1 MKTLE
6 LKKGFTWTGILDK
19 ELKVFDIIMET
30 EFGTSYNSYILKTS
44 DKTVLFETAKEKF
57 FDEYL
62 AELKQITDIEDI
74 DTIVV
79 NHTEPDHAGSVGRLL
94 ELNPNIKIVG
104 TACALNFLKE
114 IINRDFNKQAV
125 KENDEIKIGDK
136 TLRFMPLPNLHWPD
150 TMYTYIVEDKTLV
163 TCDSFGAHYAFD
175 GILLSRLADQAGYQ
189 RALKYYFDNI
199 LGPFKPFMVKA
210 LNRIQ
215 DLEVEL
221 ICTGHGPV
229 IDCGIDEL
237 MKQYRE
243 WSEGCEPNAQ
253 KTVVMP
259 YVSAYGYTGL
269 VAEAIAEGLRTA
281 GDINVLLYDMV
292 EADADEVLK
301 EIEKADGLL
310 FGSPTILQ
318 DALKPI
324 WDLTTAIHAPT
335 HGGKL
340 ASAFGS
346 YAWSGEA
353 VNNLTERLKQLKMKV
368 VDGYRVKLRP
378 SAAELEGAVAYGHD
392 FGCLLLDKPK
402 VKPASK
408 PKLVKCL
415 ICGEVFEEGTEI
427 CPVCGVG
434 KENFVPYEDT
444 ASEFH
449 KDSNELFLIIGNGA
463 AGLNA
468 AAAIRERNQSAS
480 VVLLGDEKSLPYNR
494 PMLTKT
500 LLADFEPSQLL
511 IHDEAWYQ
519 EKNILNLTDLHA
531 AKLLIDEKE
540 VVLSNGDHLRYDKLI
555 LATGAEC
562 FIPPIAG
569 ADQEG
574 VLALRR
580 IEDVHKLNQR
590 LPKVKQAVVIGGGVL
605 GLEAAWELSRHASV
619 TVLELAPQLMG
630 RQLDV
635 AASSMLEES
644 IRLAG
649 INTQTNVS
657 IQAIEGNQGQ
667 VSGVRLADGTFYPAE
682 LVLISCGIKA
692 NTSLAIEAGI
702 ECGRAIKV
710 DEHCSTSAAD
720 IYAAGDCAEF
730 EGINFGNWEQ
740 ALSMGKTAGANA
752 AGEAVSYSLIS
763 PGLSFQGMNTALYA
777 YGDNGKQK
785 DQTYRSVLMRDD
797 EHHTLESLYF
807 KNNELCGFILLGD
820 VSKMT
825 VLLNAVNEKQTF
837 AEMFK

>member
-6 LKKGFTWTGILDK
+6 LKKDFVWTGILDK

-30 EFGTSYNSYILKTS
+30 EFGTSYNSYILKTA

-62 AELKQITDIEDI
+62 AEIKQITDISDI

-94 ELNPNIKIVG
+94 DLNPNIKIVG

-125 KENDEIKIGDK
+125 KENDDIKIGEK

-175 GILLSRLADQAGYQ
+175 DILLSKLEDHEGYE

-215 DLEVEL
+215 ELEVDM

-229 IDCGIDEL
+229 IDCRIDEL
-237 MKQYRE
+237 VKQYRI
-243 WSEGCEPNAQ
+243 WSKSVEPNEK
-253 KTVVMP
+253 KTVVIP
-259 YVSAYGYTGL
+259 YVSAYGYTGQ
-269 VAEAIAEGLRTA
+269 VAEAIAKGIHSA
-281 GDINVLLYDMV
+281 GDIDVKLYDMV
-292 EADADEVLK
+292 EADASEVLK

-324 WDLTTAIHAPT
+324 WDLTTSIYAPT

-353 VNNLTERLKQLKMKV
+353 VNHLIERLKQLKMKV

-378 SAAELEGAVAYGHD
+378 SEKELEGAVAYGHD

-402 VKPASK
+402 AKQTEKPR
-408 PKLVKCL
+408 LVKCL

-434 KENFVPYEDT
+434 KENFVPYEEEAND
-444 ASEFH
+444 FR

-468 AAAIRERNQSAS
+468 ATAIRERNETAAI
-480 VVLLGDEKSLPYNR
+480 VLVGDEKTLPYNR

-500 LLADFEPSQLL
+500 LLADFDASQLL
-511 IHDEAWYQ
+511 IHDEVWYK
-519 EKNILNLTDLHA
+519 EKNILNLTDYHA
-531 AKLLIDEKE
+531 TEILANEKE

-562 FIPPIAG
+562 FVPSIEG
-569 ADQEG
+569 VKQEG
-574 VLALRR
+574 VFALRR
-580 IEDVHKLNQR
+580 IEDVHKMNDY

-635 AASSMLEES
+635 PASTMLEES
-644 IRLAG
+644 IRNAG
-649 INTQTNVS
+649 IMTQTNVS
-657 IQAIEGNQGQ
+657 IKAIEGEGQ
-667 VSGVRLADGTFYPAE
+667 VRGVRLNDGTFYPAE
-682 LVLISCGIKA
+682 LVIISCGIRA
-692 NTSLAIEAGI
+692 NTALAMTAGI
-702 ECGRAIKV
+702 ECDRAIVV
-710 DEHCSTSAAD
+710 DEHCQTSMSD
-720 IYAAGDCAEF
+720 IYAAGDCAQYQ
-730 EGINFGNWEQ
+730 GVNYGNWEQ
-740 ALSMGKTAGANA
+740 ALTMGKIAGANA
-752 AGEAVSYSLIS
+752 AEDSVSYSLQA
-763 PGLSFQGMNTALYA
+763 PGLSFKGMNTSLYA
-777 YGDNGKQK
+777 YGDNGKEK
-785 DQTYRSVLMRDD
+785 DQTYRSVMIRDD
-797 EHHTLESLYF
+797 QKHTLETLYF
-807 KNNELCGFILLGD
+807 KNDELCGFILLGD
-820 VSKMT
+820 CSKMT
-825 VLLNAVNEKQTF
+825 SLLMAVEEKQTF
-837 AEMFK
+837 KNMFN

>member
-6 LKKGFTWTGILDK
+6 LKKDFYWTGILDK
-19 ELKVFDIIMET
+19 DLKVFDIIMET
-30 EFGTSYNSYILKTS
+30 EFGTSYNSYILKTA
-44 DKTVLFETAKEKF
+44 DKIVLFETAKEKF

-62 AELKQITDIEDI
+62 EELKQITDIRDI

-94 ELNPNIKIVG
+94 DLNPEIKIVG
-104 TACALNFLKE
+104 TACAINFLKE
-114 IINRDFNKQAV
+114 IINRDFNSQVV
-125 KENDEIKIGDK
+125 KENDEIKVGDK

-175 GILLSRLADQAGYQ
+175 DILLSKLTDHEGYE

-210 LNRIQ
+210 LNRIK
-215 DLEVEL
+215 DLDVDM

-229 IDCGIDEL
+229 IDCRIDEL
-237 MKQYRE
+237 SAQYYE
-243 WSEGCEPNAQ
+243 WSKPLIANAR

-259 YVSAYGYTGL
+259 YVSAYGYTKQ
-269 VAEAIAEGLRTA
+269 VAEAIAQGLKSA
-281 GDINVLLYDMV
+281 GDLDVKMYDMV
-292 EADADEVLK
+292 EADSNEVLM

-324 WDLTTAIHAPT
+324 WDLTTSIHAPT

-353 VNNLTERLKQLKMKV
+353 VGNLVERLKQLKMKV
-368 VDGYRVKLRP
+368 VEGYRVKLRP
-378 SAAELEGAVAYGHD
+378 SEKELAGAIEFGHD
-392 FGCLLLDKPK
+392 FGCMLLNKPK
-402 VKPASK
+402 KEKNSK

-434 KENFVPYEDT
+434 KENFVPYEEEIID
-444 ASEFH
+444 FH
-449 KDSNELFLIIGNGA
+449 RDSKELFLIIGNGA

-468 AAAIRERNQSAS
+468 ASAIRERNQSAA
-480 VVLLGDEKSLPYNR
+480 VILLGDETSLPYNR

-500 LLADFEPSQLL
+500 LLSGFESAQLL
-511 IHDEAWYQ
+511 MHDEAWYK
-519 EKNILNLTDLHA
+519 EKNILNLTQLHA
-531 AKLLIDEKE
+531 AEIKPEDKE

-555 LATGAEC
+555 LATGSEC
-562 FIPPIAG
+562 FIPPIEG
-569 ADQEG
+569 AKQEG
-574 VLALRR
+574 VLAIRR
-580 IEDVHKLNQR
+580 IEDVEKLNQL
-590 LPKVKQAVVIGGGVL
+590 LPSVKQAVVIGGGVL

-619 TVLELAPQLMG
+619 SVLELAPQLMG
-630 RQLDV
+630 RQLDMT
-635 AASSMLEES
+635 ASTMLEER
-644 IRLAG
+644 INAAG
-649 INTQTNVS
+649 IKTQTNVQ
-657 IQAIEGNQGQ
+657 IKAIEGDGR

-682 LVLISCGIKA
+682 LVIISCGIRA
-692 NTSLAIEAGI
+692 NTALAIGAGI

-710 DEHCSTSAAD
+710 NEHCQTSLSD
-720 IYAAGDCAEF
+720 IYAAGDCAEYQ
-730 EGINFGNWEQ
+730 GINFGNWEQ
-740 ALSMGKTAGANA
+740 AVEMGKVAGACA
-752 AGEAVSYSLIS
+752 AGDSISYSMIS

-777 YGDNGKQK
+777 YGDNGKQSN
-785 DQTYRSVLMRDD
+785 QTYRSVVIKED
-797 EHHTLESLYF
+797 EKHTLEICYF
-807 KNNELCGFILLGD
+807 TKEQLCGFILLGD

-825 VLLNAVNEKQTF
+825 ALMEAVRDQKTF
-837 AEMFK
+837 KELFG